1 VKVNWNR
8 ILASLIIVSGLFAVS
23 VVTAL
28 FIPRAGGEEGPSL
41 LAAALISGGVV
52 AAAALPFLL
61 WLAVKPVKPDQYS
74 AYALEEIEL
83 DEKELND
90 AVGNWVYA
98 RYRKRAE
105 EDARFLE
112 DEDGSVSCRVT
123 VRKD

>member
-1 VKVNWNR
+1 M
-8 ILASLIIVSGLFAVS
+8 SLVIVSGLFIVS
-23 VVTAL
+23 VVTAM
-28 FIPRAGGEEGPSL
+28 FIPRAGGEEGPSI
-41 LAAALISGGVV
+41 LAAALISGGIV
-52 AAAALPFLL
+52 AAAALPFIL
-61 WLAVKPVKPDQYS
+61 WLAVKPIRPDQYS
-74 AYALEEIEL
+74 AYTLEEIEL
-83 DEKELND
+83 DERELND